1 MFFLPLP
8 PISLPKWRRVFR
20 CCLFCI
26 SNAPSPCRLSRL
38 HRCSPLVGRL
48 LLRNGCS
55 CRGAPRVCVVKLC
68 DIFSNCLA
76 IFGVAPKESDAETFV
91 RFLVS
96 SETPPQIAKAARD
109 RPASGEAKS
118 IALANLS
125 ISLGVSPHSP
135 YIYPGLLIKPHLL

>member
-1 MFFLPLP
+1 MSFGVAYFAFQMRRRLVVCLVY
-8 PISLPKWRRVFR
+8 IVVRRSLAASSSGMAVPAAV
-20 CCLFCI
+20 
-26 SNAPSPCRLSRL
+26 P
-38 HRCSPLVGRL
+38 
-48 LLRNGCS
+48 
-55 CRGAPRVCVVKLC
+55 PRVCVVKLC